1 MGVLVSATG
10 IGLGLRGTVCAML
23 RVNYVCFEKVKGRG
37 QGLPRHTN
45 RNLVLA
51 ELRLEN
57 YAVID
62 NVVIEFSAGLNLL
75 TGETGAGKSILIDAL
90 GLLLGDKASTE
101 VIRTGAER
109 AVVAAVFESEGA
121 AARSIAEV
129 LETNGLDSEHGSLI
143 LRREI
148 ASGGKGR
155 VFINNQPA
163 TVAVLKQIAPHLAV
177 IHAQNESIVNF
188 DAAARQELL
197 DAYSGVELKDV
208 AAAFAHWNQIRG
220 RIAELEQD
228 EQDRMRLLDLWNFQ
242 CREIEEARLRAGED
256 EQLEAE
262 KRVLANAEKIYGAA
276 INAFDLLYEG
286 NASTSSSLRAA
297 QKHIEELARYE
308 PKFQEALA
316 ALETARISVE
326 DVGATLRDY
335 AGGIQASPERLAEI
349 EERLAVLDRLKRKY
363 GPTLEQTI
371 AFGEDVQRKLSEMEN
386 KDQVLLELRGML
398 VVAAEEYRKA
408 AREVSRK
415 RLEAGRKLEKLVEA
429 EINDLAMR
437 ASFRIAVEE
446 NEDEAHWTTS
456 GINHVVYRIS
466 TNAGESLR
474 PLEQIASG
482 GELSRVMLAL
492 KASVEAGTSA
502 ASVPK
507 KKSAAAQRT
516 LVFDEIDT
524 GIGGRAAE
532 AVGKKLKALSKGN
545 QVLCVTHLPQIATFA
560 DHHYLIEKRE
570 AAGRAKTTVREISG
584 DGRTEEVARMLSGAK
599 LTETSRKHAEQM
611 IKANR

>member
-1 MGVLVSATG
+1 
-10 IGLGLRGTVCAML
+10 
-23 RVNYVCFEKVKGRG
+23 
-37 QGLPRHTN
+37 
-45 RNLVLA
+45 VLA

-62 NVVIEFSAGLNLL
+62 SVVIAFESGLNLL

-90 GLLLGDKASTE
+90 GLLLGEKASSD
-101 VIRTGAER
+101 VIRAGAER
-109 AVVAAVFESEGA
+109 AVVAAVFESEGTA
-121 AARSIAEV
+121 TRAIEAI
-129 LETNGLDSEHGSLI
+129 LETNGLDADNDSLI

-148 ASGGKGR
+148 APGGKGR

-177 IHAQNESIVNF
+177 IHAQNESLVNF
-188 DAAARQELL
+188 DAAARQDLL
-197 DAYSGVELKDV
+197 DAYSGVDTKDV
-208 AAAFAHWNQIRG
+208 SAAFLHWKKIRG
-220 RIAELEQD
+220 RIGELEQD
-228 EQDRMRLLDLWNFQ
+228 EQDRVRLLDLWNFQ
-242 CREIEEARLRAGED
+242 WHEIEEAQLRPSSGPSED
-256 EQLEAE
+256 ERLEAE

-286 NASTSSSLRAA
+286 NSSTSSSLRAA
-297 QKHIEELARYE
+297 QKHVEELVRYE

-316 ALETARISVE
+316 DLESARISVE

-349 EERLAVLDRLKRKY
+349 EERLALLDRLKRKY
-363 GPTLEQTI
+363 GPTLDQVI
-371 AFGEDVQRKLSEMEN
+371 AYGDDTRRKISEMEN
-386 KDQVLLELRGML
+386 KDQVLLELR
-398 VVAAEEYRKA
+398 AELAITADDYRKA
-408 AREVSRK
+408 ARNLSRK
-415 RLEAGRKLEKLVEA
+415 RSDSARKLEKLVEV

-437 ASFRIAVEE
+437 ASFRIVVEE
-446 NEDEAHWTTS
+446 AEDETDWTAS
-456 GINHVVYRIS
+456 GFNQVVYLIS
-466 TNAGESLR
+466 TNAGETMR
-474 PLEQIASG
+474 PLEEIASG

-492 KASVEAGTSA
+492 KASVEAGTNPA
-502 ASVPK
+502 GK

-545 QVLCVTHLPQIATFA
+545 QVVCVTHLPQIATFA
-560 DHHYLIEKRE
+560 DHHFLIEKQE
-570 AAGRAKTTVREISG
+570 AAGRAKTTVREITG
-584 DGRTEEVARMLSGAK
+584 DLRTEEVARMLSGAK

-611 IKANR
+611 IKENG